1 MKQKSPL
8 FIASYIGASI
18 FIIAI
23 ILVISFW
30 FNSRVKSK
38 YQPLSPTFSENK
50 APTFVVDAGHGGED
64 GGAVAIDGT
73 TEKELNLEIAAT
85 LSLLYELNGNK
96 YAMTRETDTLL
107 YDKYNDLECYQGKKK
122 IYDLK
127 NRVKITKEYSSPV
140 YVGIHMNSFSSSKY
154 SGLQVYYSKSN
165 ETSKA
170 FADTVQKNTATYL
183 QNSNQRRTKEAD
195 SSIFILSNLDC
206 PAVLI
211 ECGFLSNTEE
221 LALLKSSIY
230 KQKLSAVIFAS
241 SLNACIDKA
250 P

>member
-1 MKQKSPL
+1 LFGLFCGIAVMLCEQTRNYTDNREAANELKSKL
-8 FIASYIGASI
+8 
-18 FIIAI
+18 I
-23 ILVISFW
+23 IL
-30 FNSRVKSK
+30 
-38 YQPLSPTFSENK
+38 
-50 APTFVVDAGHGGED
+50 DAGHGGED

-154 SGLQVYYSKSN
+154 SGLQVYYSKNN

-230 KQKLSAVIFAS
+230 RQKLSAVIFAS

>member
-1 MKQKSPL
+1 MKQKKPL
-8 FIASYIGASI
+8 FIASYISTSI
-18 FIIAI
+18 LIIAV
-23 ILVISFW
+23 ILTLSFW
-30 FNSRVKSK
+30 FNLRIKNK
-38 YQPLSPTFSENK
+38 NQPLSPTFSENN

-64 GGAVAIDGT
+64 GGAVAEDGT

-96 YAMTRETDTLL
+96 YAMTREGDTLL

-127 NRVKITKEYSSPV
+127 NRVKMTKEHSLPV

-154 SGLQVYYSKSN
+154 SGLQVYYSKGN
-165 ETSKA
+165 EKSRL
-170 FADTVQKNTATYL
+170 FADTVQKNTSTYL
-183 QNSNQRRTKEAD
+183 QKDNTRRTKEAD
-195 SSIFILSNLDC
+195 GSIYILSNLDC

-211 ECGFLSNTEE
+211 ECGFMSNEAE
-221 LALLKSSIY
+221 LNMLKSNSY
-230 KQKLSAVIFAS
+230 RQKLSSVIFAS
-241 SLNACIDKA
+241 SLSACIDKA